1 MALEELRNVLAAML
15 REAGPGRE
23 GRALAGRGR
32 ALGGRVRRSRGG
44 APQGFESKVGARP
57 RLPQFRFYFAGVSVA
72 AVARG

>member
-23 GRALAGRGR
+23 GRAL
-32 ALGGRVRRSRGG
+32 GGRVRRSRGG
-44 APQGFESKVGARP
+44 ASQGFESKVGARP